1 MTGSSFGI
9 TDANYSTKK
18 FINANG
24 LKDTSKKG
32 VCMANQGSPQGHK
45 PHLRFYIFMVTLA
58 IGGLFF
64 LLYLNDGE
72 SPGNSLISAITGYAS
87 ANATEDVNATMDP
100 AEELDQEFNK
110 LLNEGGKLKNYRS
123 VPLTLSFNRVPV
135 VQKEARIREVE
146 LEFDDLST
154 TIIVNGDKLEL
165 KNLKKVKLSIED
177 FAGMVNFGSSELSL
191 SGTARRIEVNDIA
204 FSSEKEVPIL
214 FQGLN
219 YRHLHISDL
228 ELKDLELNRGD
239 GELTV
244 GEKLRYI
251 LENEELKILYFIG
264 SLTIDQ
270 EARNATALV
279 MEGDAKG
286 LYTGGELLTFTLR

>member
-1 MTGSSFGI
+1 MG
-9 TDANYSTKK
+9 
-18 FINANG
+18 
-24 LKDTSKKG
+24 
-32 VCMANQGSPQGHK
+32 NQGPPQGPK
-45 PHLRFYIFMVTLA
+45 NHLRFYMFMVTLVL
-58 IGGLFF
+58 GGLFF
-64 LLYLNDGE
+64 LLYLNDDE
-72 SPGNSLISAITGYAS
+72 SSGNSLITAITGYALNPS
-87 ANATEDVNATMDP
+87 NDTEEGNATLDP

-123 VPLTLSFNRVPV
+123 VPLELSFNRVPI
-135 VQKEARIREVE
+135 VQKEATIREVE

-165 KNLKKVKLSIED
+165 KNLKEVKLSIED

-219 YRHLHISDL
+219 YQHLHISDL

-244 GEKLRYI
+244 GEKLRYT

-264 SLTIDQ
+264 SLTIDK
-270 EARNATALV
+270 EARNDTALV